1 MDVSGLTSYYSS
13 MVSNQT
19 SQSANKI
26 SNMSDEDMA
35 NKSDEE
41 LMDVCKQFESYLLEQ
56 VYKEMEKTTK
66 IFSDDEDEDSSNAQL
81 VDYFMDSTIQEIANQ
96 STEQQGLGIA
106 QMMYEQMKR
115 NYDI

>member
-1 MDVSGLTSYYSS
+1 MDISGLTNYYSS
-13 MVSNQT
+13 MVSG
-19 SQSANKI
+19 QSSASSNKI
-26 SNMSDEDMA
+26 SNMTDEDMA

-56 VYKEMEKTTK
+56 VYKEMEKTAK
-66 IFSDDEDEDSSNAQL
+66 VFSDDEDQDSSNSQL
-81 VDYFMDSTIQEIANQ
+81 VDYFMDSTIQEIASQ

-115 NYDI
+115 NYNI